1 MKTVGDGWAG
11 VQAAG
16 SGAPE
21 ARIRDHARYM
31 HGRDTN
37 MRQCDMVLAVG
48 ALGRIRTEDGWL
60 GLAAC
65 DVQPFRHSGNYPSDI
80 LHLFKNVICATGNN
94 QLN

>member
-1 MKTVGDGWAG
+1 MGVG

-48 ALGRIRTEDGWL
+48 ALGRISIVDPWRFEVTGEVTFYEWL
-60 GLAAC
+60 
-65 DVQPFRHSGNYPSDI
+65 YE
-80 LHLFKNVICATGNN
+80 
-94 QLN
+94 LNPQRIHDFSLSCGQTS